1 MSPTQ
6 RALKLLR
13 ERGWK
18 VAITER
24 WISFGGKGGVRSDA
38 FGFGDLLA
46 INPIEGELV
55 LVQVCSGT
63 DHSKRRNKIISIPES
78 KDWILAG
85 GLILLMSFRKLAP
98 RKGVV
103 VKEEY
108 VSI

>member
-24 WISFGGKGGVRSDA
+24 WISFGGKGGIRSDA

-46 INPIEGELV
+46 INPKDGQIL
-55 LVQVCSGT
+55 LVQVCSYS
-63 DHSKRRNKIISIPES
+63 DHSKRRNKIQNIPES

-85 GLILLMSFRKLAP
+85 GLILLISFKKLGN
-98 RKGVV
+98 RKGYA

-108 VSI
+108 ISV

>member
-46 INPIEGELV
+46 INPNDGQIL
-55 LVQVCSGT
+55 LVQVCSYS
-63 DHSKRRNKIISIPES
+63 DHSKRRNKIQSIPES

-85 GLILLMSFRKLAP
+85 GLILLISFQKLGN
-98 RKGVV
+98 RKGYVA
-103 VKEEY
+103 KEEY
-108 VSI
+108 ISV